1 MSAYIPAADSSA
13 DPVWR
18 DLNGNGR
25 LDPYEDPRLTPS
37 ERATDLLARM
47 SLEEK
52 VGLMFHTVIE
62 AGPDGTLLET
72 PGVLSKSPT
81 STVVLGKRM
90 NHFNVHALGRARDA
104 ARWANALQHLAAQ
117 TAHGIPV
124 TISTDPRHG
133 FFENEGTSFAAGSFS
148 QWPEPLGMAAL
159 EDDDIRE
166 FADIARREYLAVGI
180 RMALHP
186 QVDLATEPRWGR
198 QLHTFGSDPERTSR
212 ALTAYIDGFQGS
224 VLGQESVACVT
235 KHFPG
240 AGPQQDGEDA
250 HFPYGR
256 EQVYPGGAFDVHL
269 EPFRTAIASGTAGM
283 MPYYGMPI
291 GLERDGVPIEP
302 VGFGY
307 NRQIV
312 TGLLRE
318 ELGFD
323 GIVVTDWELVND
335 NVAQGQVLPA
345 KAWGVEHLDPE
356 ERLLAVLDAG
366 CDQFGGEECV
376 DLLIDLVR
384 VGRVSERR
392 IDESARRLLELKFRL
407 GLFDDPFVD
416 EDAAEAIVGCPDHR
430 AAGVRAQAE
439 AVTILSNAATDV
451 TPLLP
456 LPSASERRVYVEGID
471 LAMASGLGV
480 VVDRPEEADLA
491 VVRIAAPFDPRDD
504 LLFESRFRQGS
515 LDFRPGLVARLS
527 RIAAA
532 TPLVLDVALDRPAIL
547 TPLAPLASVLTVTF
561 GTSDAALIAAL
572 TGAVEPRGRLPF
584 EIPRSMDAVRDSR
597 EDVPND
603 TADPLFPVGFSH
615 GVSPSPQS
623 FAVSAR

>member
-1 MSAYIPAADSSA
+1 MPAQPAADFA
-13 DPVWR
+13 WR

-25 LDPYEDPRLTPS
+25 LDPYEDPRLTPA
-37 ERATDLLARM
+37 ERTADLLPRL

-52 VGLMFHTVIE
+52 AGLMFHTVIE

-72 PGVLSKSPT
+72 PGALSKSPT

-104 ARWANALQHLAAQ
+104 ARWANALQRLAAE
-117 TAHGIPV
+117 TPHGIPV

-133 FFENEGTSFAAGSFS
+133 FFENEGMSFAAGSFS
-148 QWPEPLGMAAL
+148 QWPEPIGLATLG
-159 EDDDIRE
+159 EDDIRE

-186 QVDLATEPRWGR
+186 QVDLASEPRWGR
-198 QLHTFGSDPERTSR
+198 QLHTFGSDPERTAR
-212 ALTAYIDGFQGS
+212 AVAAYIEGFQGAAI
-224 VLGQESVACVT
+224 GAGSVACVT

-240 AGPQQDGEDA
+240 GGPQQDGEDA

-269 EPFRTAIASGTAGM
+269 GPFRTAIEAGTAGM
-283 MPYYGMPI
+283 MPYYGMPV
-291 GLERDGVPIEP
+291 GLERNGEPIEA

-312 TGLLRE
+312 NGLLRD

-323 GIVVTDWELVND
+323 GIVVTDWELLND

-345 KAWGVEHLDPE
+345 KAWGVEHLTPA
-356 ERLLAVLDAG
+356 ERILTVLDAG

-376 DLLIDLVR
+376 DLLVELVR
-384 VGRVSERR
+384 SGRVSESR

-416 EDAAEAIVGCPDHR
+416 EDAAEDVVGCDEFR
-430 AAGVRAQAE
+430 SAGFRAQAD
-439 AVTILSNAATDV
+439 AVVVLRNAGRGGS
-451 TPLLP
+451 PLLP
-456 LPSASERRVYVEGID
+456 LAPSADRRVYVEG
-471 LAMASGLGV
+471 MSRGEASALGV
-480 VVDRPEEADLA
+480 VVDTPEEADLA
-491 VVRIAAPFDPRDD
+491 VLRIAAPFDPRDD

-515 LDFRPGLVARLS
+515 LEFRPGLIARLS
-527 RIAAA
+527 RIAASV
-532 TPLVLDVALDRPAIL
+532 PVVLDVTLDRPAIL
-547 TPLAPLASVLTVTF
+547 TPLVPLSSVLLATF
-561 GTSDAALIAAL
+561 GTSDAALAAAL
-572 TGAVEPRGRLPF
+572 TGDVVPRGILPF

-603 TADPLFPVGFSH
+603 TADPLFPVGFS
-615 GVSPSPQS
+615 VPFPVP
-623 FAVSAR
+623 ATSATRAAAAIAH

>member
-1 MSAYIPAADSSA
+1 MPAQPAADFA
-13 DPVWR
+13 WR

-25 LDPYEDPRLTPS
+25 LDPYEDPRLTPA
-37 ERATDLLARM
+37 ERTADLLSRL

-52 VGLMFHTVIE
+52 AGLMFHTVIE

-72 PGVLSKSPT
+72 PGALSKSPT

-104 ARWANALQHLAAQ
+104 ARWANALQRLAAE
-117 TAHGIPV
+117 TPHGIPV

-133 FFENEGTSFAAGSFS
+133 FFENEGMSFAAGSFS
-148 QWPEPLGMAAL
+148 QWPEPIGLATLG
-159 EDDDIRE
+159 EDDIRE

-186 QVDLATEPRWGR
+186 QVDLASEPRWGR
-198 QLHTFGSDPERTSR
+198 QLHTFGSDPERTAR
-212 ALTAYIDGFQGS
+212 AVAAYIEGFQGAAI
-224 VLGQESVACVT
+224 GAGSVACVT

-240 AGPQQDGEDA
+240 GGPQQDGEDA

-269 EPFRTAIASGTAGM
+269 GPFRTAIEAGTAGM
-283 MPYYGMPI
+283 MPYYGMPV
-291 GLERDGVPIEP
+291 GLERNGEPIEA

-312 TGLLRE
+312 NGLLRD

-345 KAWGVEHLDPE
+345 KAWGVEHLTPA
-356 ERLLAVLDAG
+356 ERILTVLDAG

-376 DLLIDLVR
+376 DLLVELVR
-384 VGRVSERR
+384 SGRVSESR

-416 EDAAEAIVGCPDHR
+416 EDAAEDVVGRDEFR
-430 AAGVRAQAE
+430 SAGIRAQAD
-439 AVTILSNAATDV
+439 AVVLLRNAGQGGR
-451 TPLLP
+451 PLLP
-456 LPSASERRVYVEGID
+456 LAPSADRRVYVEG
-471 LAMASGLGV
+471 MSRGEASGLGV
-480 VVDRPEEADLA
+480 VVDSPEEADLA
-491 VVRIAAPFDPRDD
+491 VLRIAAPFDPRDD

-515 LDFRPGLVARLS
+515 LEFRPGLIARLS
-527 RIAAA
+527 RIAASV
-532 TPLVLDVALDRPAIL
+532 PVVLDVTLDRPAIL
-547 TPLAPLASVLTVTF
+547 TPLVPLSSVLLATF
-561 GTSDAALIAAL
+561 GTSDAALAAAL
-572 TGAVEPRGRLPF
+572 TGDVVPRGILPF

-603 TADPLFPVGFSH
+603 TADPLFPVGFS
-615 GVSPSPQS
+615 VPFPVP
-623 FAVSAR
+623 ATSATRAAAAIAH